1 MGEFRYLLR
10 PTALELFFTDGGS
23 AFFHFPAPKDATDGG
38 EGATAGAK
46 AALPRS
52 HREAAAG
59 TAVARAVYKWLVGQ
73 VRPKVRPQRPLT
85 PICKQAHLGRSRSG
99 CGCTTA
105 GTPRGRFGGAG

>member
-23 AFFHFPAPKDATDGG
+23 AFFHFPAPKDAADGG
-38 EGATAGAK
+38 EGASAGAK

-73 VRPKVRPQRPLT
+73 VRPKVRS
-85 PICKQAHLGRSRSG
+85 HF
-99 CGCTTA
+99 TA
-105 GTPRGRFGGAG
+105 PTDTDL